1 MRKLSF
7 FLLLALLVSMA
18 TAQTV
23 IRYTHFQPG
32 RDDQPKHAAAL
43 AFKDFVEAESGGS
56 IRVELFPASQLG
68 DAAEVLEGLQLGTI
82 QIGVVHDG
90 PISGF
95 FRPIELFS
103 IPYLFSDQP
112 EAYHVFDG
120 SFGELF
126 RDRMIAASGLRMLGV
141 GDNGIR
147 HFTNDVR
154 PIRTPADMRGMKIR
168 VQPSPIYE
176 RLVQSLG
183 ASPSAIAWTE
193 LPSALQQ
200 GVVDGQENGVTN
212 ILAASLYQY
221 QRYVSLD
228 GHVYSVHLYLTGEPF
243 WQSLTAEQQRI
254 VSEGIDIAQD
264 IHRTMT
270 TAQDDGAEEILSGLG
285 MEVAVLSEEEIDD
298 FRQLAQ
304 PAVLEYIR
312 TVVDAD
318 MIDALFAAIDEY
330 RAGN

>member
-1 MRKLSF
+1 MRRLMI
-7 FLLLALLVSMA
+7 LLLALLLGAAS
-18 TAQTV
+18 AQTV

-32 RDDQPKHAAAL
+32 RADQPKQAAAL
-43 AFKDFVEAESGGS
+43 AFERYVEAESGGS
-56 IRVELFPASQLG
+56 LQVELFPASQLG

-103 IPYLFSDQP
+103 IPYLFVDQA
-112 EAYHVFDG
+112 EAYSVFDG
-120 SFGELF
+120 AFGEMF
-126 RDRMIAASGLRMLGV
+126 RDAMIADSGLRTLAIA
-141 GDNGIR
+141 DNGIR
-147 HFTNDVR
+147 HFTNDTR
-154 PIRTPADMRGMKIR
+154 PIRSPDDMRGMKIR

-228 GHVYSVHLYLTGEPF
+228 AHVYSVHLYLTGEPF
-243 WQSLTAEQQRI
+243 WQGLTADEQRI
-254 VSEGIDIAQD
+254 VTEGVNIAKE
-264 IHRTMT
+264 IHRAMT
-270 TAQDDGAEEILSGLG
+270 TAQDESAEEILSGLG
-285 MEVAVLSEEEIDD
+285 MEVAVLSETEIDA

-312 TVVDAD
+312 TVVDGD
-318 MIDALFAAIDEY
+318 MIDALFAALDEH
-330 RAGN
+330 RGN

>member
-1 MRKLSF
+1 MRRSMILV
-7 FLLLALLVSMA
+7 LALLFSA
-18 TAQTV
+18 ASAQTV

-32 RDDQPKHAAAL
+32 RADQPKQAAAL
-43 AFKDFVEAESGGS
+43 AFERYVEAESGGS
-56 IRVELFPASQLG
+56 LEVELFPASQLG

-103 IPYLFSDQP
+103 IPYLFVDQA
-112 EAYHVFDG
+112 EAYSVFDG
-120 SFGELF
+120 SFGEMF
-126 RDRMIAASGLRMLGV
+126 RDAMIAESGLRTLAIA
-141 GDNGIR
+141 DNGIR
-147 HFTNDVR
+147 HFTNDLR
-154 PIRTPADMRGMKIR
+154 PIRSPEDMRGMKIR

-221 QRYVSLD
+221 QKYVSLD
-228 GHVYSVHLYLTGEPF
+228 AHVYSVHLYLTGEPF
-243 WQSLTAEQQRI
+243 WQSLSAEEQRI
-254 VSEGIDIAQD
+254 VTEGVNIAKE
-264 IHRTMT
+264 IHRAMT
-270 TAQDDGAEEILSGLG
+270 TAQDESAEEILGGRG
-285 MEVAVLSEEEIDD
+285 MEVAVLTESEIDA

-312 TVVDAD
+312 TVVDED
-318 MIDALFAAIDEY
+318 MIDALFAAIDEH
-330 RAGN
+330 RGN

>member
-1 MRKLSF
+1 MMRRLSMLV
-7 FLLLALLVSMA
+7 LLLILG
-18 TAQTV
+18 TAFSQTV

-32 RDDQPKHAAAL
+32 RADQPKQAAAL
-43 AFKDFVEAESGGS
+43 AFQRYVEAESDGS
-56 IRVELFPASQLG
+56 LKVELFPASQLG

-103 IPYLFSDQP
+103 IPYLFANQA
-112 EAYHVFDG
+112 EAYSVFDG
-120 SFGELF
+120 EFGEMF
-126 RDRMIAASGLRMLGV
+126 AERMIAESGLRPLGIA
-141 GDNGIR
+141 DNGIR
-147 HFTNDVR
+147 HFTNSVR
-154 PIRTPADMRGMKIR
+154 PIRTPEDMRGMKIR

-176 RLVQSLG
+176 ALVNSLG

-212 ILAASLYQY
+212 IIAGSLYQY

-228 GHVYSVHLYLTGEPF
+228 GHVYSVHVYITGEDF
-243 WQSLTAEQQRI
+243 WQRLTPEQQRI
-254 VSEGIDIAQD
+254 VQEGVNIAKE
-264 IHRTMT
+264 IHRAMT
-270 TAQDDGAEEILSGLG
+270 TAQDESAEEILTGLG
-285 MEVAVLSEEEIDD
+285 MEVAVLTPAEIGA
-298 FRQLAQ
+298 FRDLAQ

-312 TVVDAD
+312 TVVPQD
-318 MIDALFAAIDEY
+318 MIDALFAAIDDY
-330 RAGN
+330 RGN

>member
-1 MRKLSF
+1 MRRLMI
-7 FLLLALLVSMA
+7 LLLALLLGAAS
-18 TAQTV
+18 AQTV

-32 RDDQPKHAAAL
+32 RADQPKQAAAL
-43 AFKDFVEAESGGS
+43 AFERYVEAESGGS
-56 IRVELFPASQLG
+56 LQVELFPASQLG

-103 IPYLFSDQP
+103 IPYLFVDQA
-112 EAYHVFDG
+112 EAYSVFDG
-120 SFGELF
+120 AFGEMF
-126 RDRMIAASGLRMLGV
+126 RDAMIADSGLRTLAIA
-141 GDNGIR
+141 DNGIR
-147 HFTNDVR
+147 HFTNDTR
-154 PIRTPADMRGMKIR
+154 PIRSPDDMRGMKIR

-228 GHVYSVHLYLTGEPF
+228 AHVYSVHLYLTGEPF
-243 WQSLTAEQQRI
+243 WQGLTADEQRI
-254 VSEGIDIAQD
+254 VTEGVNIAKE
-264 IHRTMT
+264 IHRAMT
-270 TAQDDGAEEILSGLG
+270 TAQDESAEEILSGLG
-285 MEVAVLSEEEIDD
+285 MEVAVLSETEIDA

-312 TVVDAD
+312 TVVDQD
-318 MIDALFAAIDEY
+318 MIDALFAALDEH
-330 RAGN
+330 RGN

>member
-1 MRKLSF
+1 MRR
-7 FLLLALLVSMA
+7 LLILVLALLFSAA

-32 RDDQPKHAAAL
+32 RADQPKQAAAL
-43 AFKDFVEAESGGS
+43 AFERYVEAESGGS
-56 IRVELFPASQLG
+56 LQVELFPASQLG

-103 IPYLFSDQP
+103 IPYLFVDQP
-112 EAYHVFDG
+112 EAYSVFDG
-120 SFGELF
+120 AFGDMF
-126 RDRMIAASGLRMLGV
+126 RDAMIAESGLRTLAIA
-141 GDNGIR
+141 DNGIR
-147 HFTNDVR
+147 HFTNDTR
-154 PIRTPADMRGMKIR
+154 PIRSPADMAGMKIR

-221 QRYVSLD
+221 QKYVSLD
-228 GHVYSVHLYLTGEPF
+228 AHVYSVHLYLTGEPF
-243 WQSLTAEQQRI
+243 WQSLTADEQRI
-254 VSEGIDIAQD
+254 VTEGVNIAKE
-264 IHRTMT
+264 IHRAMT
-270 TAQDDGAEEILSGLG
+270 TAQDESAEQILGDLG
-285 MEVAVLSEEEIDD
+285 MQVTVLNQDEIAA
-298 FRQLAQ
+298 FRELAQ
-304 PAVLEYIR
+304 PAVLEYISG
-312 TVVDAD
+312 VVDQDLTD
-318 MIDALFAAIDEY
+318 MLFDAIDDF
-330 RAGN
+330 RGN

>member
-1 MRKLSF
+1 MRRLTI
-7 FLLLALLVSMA
+7 LALALLFSA
-18 TAQTV
+18 ASAQTV

-32 RDDQPKHAAAL
+32 RADQPKQAAAL
-43 AFKDFVEAESGGS
+43 AFERYVEAESGGS
-56 IRVELFPASQLG
+56 LQVELFPASQLG

-95 FRPIELFS
+95 YRPIELFS
-103 IPYLFSDQP
+103 IPYLFVDQA
-112 EAYHVFDG
+112 EAYSVFDG
-120 SFGELF
+120 EFGEMF
-126 RDRMIAASGLRMLGV
+126 RDAMIAESGLRTLAIA
-141 GDNGIR
+141 DNGIR
-147 HFTNDVR
+147 HFTNDAR
-154 PIRTPADMRGMKIR
+154 PIRTPEDMRGMKIR

-228 GHVYSVHLYLTGEPF
+228 AHVYSVHLYLTGEPF
-243 WQSLTAEQQRI
+243 WQSLSAEEQRI
-254 VSEGIDIAQD
+254 VSEGVTIAKE
-264 IHRTMT
+264 IHRAMT
-270 TAQDDGAEEILSGLG
+270 TAQDESAEEILSGRG
-285 MEVAVLSEEEIDD
+285 MEVAVLSESEIDA

-312 TVVDAD
+312 TVVDQD
-318 MIDALFAAIDEY
+318 MIDALFAAIDEH
-330 RAGN
+330 RGN

>member
-1 MRKLSF
+1 MRRLMI
-7 FLLLALLVSMA
+7 LVLALLLGAAS
-18 TAQTV
+18 AQTV

-32 RDDQPKHAAAL
+32 RADQPKQAAAL
-43 AFKDFVEAESGGS
+43 AFERYVEAESGGS
-56 IRVELFPASQLG
+56 LQVELFPASQLG

-103 IPYLFSDQP
+103 IPYLFVDQP
-112 EAYHVFDG
+112 EAYSVFDG
-120 SFGELF
+120 DFGEMF
-126 RDRMIAASGLRMLGV
+126 RDAMIAESGLRTLAIA
-141 GDNGIR
+141 DNGIR

-154 PIRTPADMRGMKIR
+154 PIRSPDDMRGMKIR

-228 GHVYSVHLYLTGEPF
+228 AHVYSVHLYLTGEPF
-243 WQSLTAEQQRI
+243 WQSLSADEQRI
-254 VSEGIDIAQD
+254 VTEGINIAKE
-264 IHRTMT
+264 IHRAMT
-270 TAQDDGAEEILSGLG
+270 TAQDESANEILSGLG
-285 MEVAVLSEEEIDD
+285 MEVAVLSESEIDA

-312 TVVDAD
+312 TVVDED
-318 MIDALFAAIDEY
+318 MIDALFAALDEH
-330 RAGN
+330 RGN